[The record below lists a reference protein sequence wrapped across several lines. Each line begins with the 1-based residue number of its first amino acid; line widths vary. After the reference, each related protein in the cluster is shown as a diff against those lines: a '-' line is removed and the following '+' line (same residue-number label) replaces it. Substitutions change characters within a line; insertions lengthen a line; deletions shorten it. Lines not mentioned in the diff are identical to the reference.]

1 MLESHYSFEFMFA
14 QVDCTWDKKQV
25 FKLNALWEAFWMN
38 VVCWWLMVVHSSL
51 YDIVFSLWSFSSAHG
66 DCTSLSLN
74 WIWLLSTFPHPFPRK
89 KKKKQKDFLSISFLL
104 TWQKNLY
111 GGWPGSVTDLLG
123 VVWLLY
129 MLFIQLFYLKWDR
142 FIFKIFLKGG
152 PIMSSSS

>member
-1 MLESHYSFEFMFA
+1 MLYGKPLEWTSF
-14 QVDCTWDKKQV
+14 VDDWWSSI
-25 FKLNALWEAFWMN
+25 LAFT
-38 VVCWWLMVVHSSL
+38 
-51 YDIVFSLWSFSSAHG
+51 ISFSVFGLLARPTGH
-66 DCTSLSLN
+66 CTSLSLN
-74 WIWLLSTFPHPFPRK
+74 WIWLLSTFPHPFPRKK

>member
-1 MLESHYSFEFMFA
+1 MFA

-38 VVCWWLMVVHSSL
+38 VVCWWLMSSIL
-51 YDIVFSLWSFSSAHG
+51 AFTISFSVFGLLARATVH
-66 DCTSLSLN
+66 CTSLSLN
-74 WIWLLSTFPHPFPRK
+74 WFWAPSPTLSHEK

-111 GGWPGSVTDLLG
+111 GVWPGSVTDVLG

-142 FIFKIFLKGG
+142 FIFKIFLEGD
-152 PIMSSSS
+152 PIMSYSS